1 MIVVVVV
8 AVEFIISTEY
18 ECMYVV
24 EVLPYTNLDSSAA
37 RTTLASRFCASTCLI
52 FPPNSCFS
60 AAAALATGMN
70 ELRCRTAQLWQHLL
84 GLK

>member
-24 EVLPYTNLDSSAA
+24 EVLPFANLDSSAA
-37 RTTLASRFCASTCLI
+37 RTTFASRFCASTCLT

-70 ELRCRTAQLWQHLL
+70 ELKYRIAQHRQHLL